1 MKQSS
6 SNLEQ
11 DKSNSGSVDGASIF
25 ADVMLVGGFDI
36 LCTIKTTSDCDLQ
49 IFKPETTKVH
59 ELRLSIA
66 EVFTQ
71 CCY

>member
-11 DKSNSGSVDGASIF
+11 DKSNSGSGDGVSIF
-25 ADVMLVGGFDI
+25 ADAMLEVGGFTI
-36 LCTIKTTSDCDLQ
+36 SCTIKTTDCDLQ
-49 IFKPETTKVH
+49 IDRPETTKVH

-66 EVFTQ
+66 EVFAQ